1 MLAPSRLGAPVSHR
15 TPSDPV
21 DRDTESDSDPSSV
34 ANATNQ
40 ARSMAADC
48 LRRNAKC
55 WMAASAAV
63 AFAGAGSYLCWMAV
77 ELAVEP
83 DSSFNQRIGVVAGIL
98 ATWSLAGTA
107 ALLSI
112 EAYRRRPARTE
123 DPQAVARGPA
133 GRGDP
138 QLQEI
143 N

>member
-1 MLAPSRLGAPVSHR
+1 MNPTRSGAPVSHR
-15 TPSDPV
+15 TPSDPA
-21 DRDTESDSDPSSV
+21 DRDTESDSDPGSV
-34 ANATNQ
+34 ANAANQ
-40 ARSMAADC
+40 ARRMAADC

-63 AFAGAGSYLCWMAV
+63 AFAGAGSYLCSMAV

-98 ATWSLAGTA
+98 ATWTLAGTA

-112 EAYRRRPARTE
+112 DAYRRCPSRAE
-123 DPQAVARGPA
+123 DPRAVAGGPA
-133 GRGDP
+133 SRGDL